1 MLAIIWNILAT
12 MGLLNLLGIIV
23 FYCIDLFGDEQGQR
37 RVSEIDSNN
46 IEKQIKDY
54 IKSKQCD
61 HTVGYQSNRHTIPCL
76 IRISSLDYW
85 ERQGWRGSVTMQCE
99 ICGINMWE
107 WQEFTDKDGKYSKK
121 VYVGKKLN

>member
-12 MGLLNLLGIIV
+12 MGLLNLLGI
-23 FYCIDLFGDEQGQR
+23 
-37 RVSEIDSNN
+37 
-46 IEKQIKDY
+46 
-54 IKSKQCD
+54 
-61 HTVGYQSNRHTIPCL
+61 
-76 IRISSLDYW
+76 
-85 ERQGWRGSVTMQCE
+85 QGWRGSVTMQCE